1 MIMESGGLRSVGMQ
15 IVFDL
20 LGLFVFATSGALL
33 AIRKDFD
40 AVGIVLLAELT
51 ATGGGLLRDL
61 IIGVTPPAMF
71 TNLGYLLV
79 PVAAAAVTFF
89 VHPAVE
95 RLMTPVLIFDAAGL
109 GLFCVTGTLKA
120 LDHGLG
126 PLQAAALGVTTGVGG
141 GVLRDI
147 VAREIP
153 ALVRPDT
160 ELYAVPALAGSLVV
174 VAAQPLHHAQLAIEV
189 GAALFIFVFRLVAL
203 VRGWRAPLAW
213 RRRSPR
219 SE

>member
-1 MIMESGGLRSVGMQ
+1 MQ

-51 ATGGGLLRDL
+51 ANGGGVLRDL

-71 TNLGYLLV
+71 TNLGYLVV
-79 PVAAAAVTFF
+79 PVVAAAVTFF
-89 VHPAVE
+89 AHPAVE

-141 GVLRDI
+141 GLLRDI

-153 ALVRPDT
+153 ALVRPET
-160 ELYAVPALAGSLVV
+160 ELYSVPALAGALVV
-174 VAAQPLHHAQLAIEV
+174 VAARPLHHAQSAIEV

-213 RRRSPR
+213 RRRSSR

>member
-1 MIMESGGLRSVGMQ
+1 
-15 IVFDL
+15 
-20 LGLFVFATSGALL
+20 
-33 AIRKDFD
+33 
-40 AVGIVLLAELT
+40 LAELT
-51 ATGGGLLRDL
+51 ANGGGVLRDL

-79 PVAAAAVTFF
+79 PVIAAAVTFF
-89 VHPAVE
+89 AHPALE

-109 GLFCVTGTLKA
+109 GLFCVTGTIKA

-141 GVLRDI
+141 GLLRDI

-160 ELYAVPALAGSLVV
+160 ELYSVPALAGALLVV
-174 VAAQPLHHAQLAIEV
+174 VAWPLHRVQSAIEV
-189 GAALFIFVFRLVAL
+189 GAALFIFLFRLVAL
-203 VRGWRAPLAW
+203 IRGWHAPRAW
-213 RRRSPR
+213 RRGGQRG
-219 SE
+219 

>member
-1 MIMESGGLRSVGMQ
+1 
-15 IVFDL
+15 
-20 LGLFVFATSGALL
+20 
-33 AIRKDFD
+33 
-40 AVGIVLLAELT
+40 
-51 ATGGGLLRDL
+51 
-61 IIGVTPPAMF
+61 MF

-79 PVAAAAVTFF
+79 PIIAAVVTFF
-89 VHPAVE
+89 AHPVLE

-141 GVLRDI
+141 GLLRDI

-160 ELYAVPALAGSLVV
+160 ELYSVPALAGALIV
-174 VAAQPLHHAQLAIEV
+174 VAAQPLHHARLAIEV
-189 GAALFIFVFRLVAL
+189 GAALFIFMFRLLAL
-203 VRGWRAPLAW
+203 ARGWHAPRAW
-213 RRRSPR
+213 RRRGPR
-219 SE
+219 AER